1 MRREKTNRPC
11 QRETRKEGEQ
21 MIHIGTIVSV
31 LVTVAAVFGVI
42 AAVFAKISGY
52 FRNRSD
58 RKKATQE
65 EPKRRI
71 DAPQPKVSDQG
82 KSQKDPALTERAER
96 ERLTERYCETLQAIE
111 DVKAESVYQDTFLRY
126 ARVYQVLLGLER
138 RCQTEGMTK
147 EEFLDEIE
155 IEWNNSGIG
164 RALSAQGFSIQVMPK
179 QIDLGFYR
187 ERCRKIDEKV
197 LSEELRKQEKLLAHQ
212 KSFLSCKD
220 YITGTEKDLW
230 VVSQGIASKDMKG
243 CREAIVRIQNTLK
256 ACGCLPVFAGSKYV
270 EESEE
275 IRVDFKDD
283 TPTAT
288 ELPGLY
294 IMDKDRQLVRI
305 GFCGGTKRVSR

>member
-52 FRNRSD
+52 LRNRSD

-71 DAPQPKVSDQG
+71 DFPQPKASDQG
-82 KSQKDPALTERAER
+82 KSQKDQALAER
-96 ERLTERYCETLQAIE
+96 SEKERLTEQYCKTLQAIE
-111 DVKAESVYQDTFLRY
+111 DVKAEEIYRDTFLRY
-126 ARVYQVLLGLER
+126 EHVYQVLLGLKR
-138 RCQTEGMTK
+138 RYQTEGMTK

-155 IEWNNSGIG
+155 IEWNNSEIG
-164 RALSAQGFSIQVMPK
+164 RALSAQGFSLQAVSK

-187 ERCRKIDEKV
+187 ERCLKMDVKV
-197 LSEELRKQEKLLAHQ
+197 LSEELRKQEKLLAYQ
-212 KSFLSCKD
+212 KSFLSCKN

-230 VVSQGIASKDMKG
+230 SVSEGVASQDMKQ
-243 CREAIVRIQNTLK
+243 CLEAIERIQKTLE
-256 ACGCLPVFAGSKYV
+256 ACGCLLIFADSKYV
-270 EESEE
+270 EESED
-275 IRVDFKDD
+275 IRVDFMDD
-283 TPTAT
+283 APTAT

-294 IMDKDRQLVRI
+294 SMDQNSSPVLI
-305 GFCGGTKRVSR
+305 GVCGGTKRVSR